1 MLPGDV
7 CLGSSEA
14 LIDSKDYRQQGTKAG
29 SQKVIEAHNHPR
41 GRFRRLWQGKSAP
54 RELGLGTK
62 IEPVFLR
69 AEEG

>member
-7 CLGSSEA
+7 SLGSSEA
-14 LIDSKDYRQQGTKAG
+14 LIDSKDYRQAG
-29 SQKVIEAHNHPR
+29 SQKVIEAHNPLH
-41 GRFRRLWQGKSAP
+41 GRFRRQWQGKSAH